1 MLNRLNLLRSNSQ
14 CFKCCEFPQIHF
26 NLEHVGYSISQRN
39 IHYFFN
45 EIKPKDVNQVNQ
57 FNAQAITRTHNL
69 HQALLQKQVI
79 LIKKIQ

>member
-45 EIKPKDVNQVNQ
+45 EIKPKDVNQVN
-57 FNAQAITRTHNL
+57 
-69 HQALLQKQVI
+69 
-79 LIKKIQ
+79 